1 MKLADGIKQA
11 YERKWSMINTF
22 NVQFIIVPEGL
33 GTLIEEFTDDIN
45 LNIISVTTP
54 DFTNDPIESWIGNR
68 WFIAN
73 GKDAL
78 YRYSITF
85 RDQDQLSLYRKFMAI
100 YVYTKTNYFDHA
112 KIDVKISKDAD
123 WGNEKNTQFMELDG
137 SLVESISNLSFSND
151 TENQIAEFTVNFKC
165 VNPYINQLKRE
176 GEI

>member
-22 NVQFIIVPEGL
+22 NVEITIVPEGL
-33 GTLIEEFTDDIN
+33 GTVIGQFSDDVN

-54 DFTNDPIESWIGNR
+54 DFTNDPIEAWIGNR

-85 RDQDQLSLYRKFMAI
+85 RDQDQLSLYRKFIKA
-100 YVYTKTNYFDHA
+100 YNYTKTNYFEHSRME
-112 KIDVKISKDAD
+112 IRIVKDAD
-123 WGNEKNTQFMELDG
+123 WGNETNNMFMELNG
-137 SLVESISNLSFSND
+137 SLIESVSNLSFSND

-165 VNPYINQLKRE
+165 VEPIVKSK
-176 GEI
+176 